1 MFSYGPNLLSLA
13 HHLHSARKRSRIA
26 VRKRRRNQNMEF
38 DELGE
43 LVPFT
48 ADGGKPLDKP
58 CILRLITS
66 CLKFQNFMKFGQQT
80 ILTDLIH
87 QVTYLPSLV
96 SCPGPRSPPP
106 LSLSLSLS
114 SGNGWVPDG
123 H

>member
-1 MFSYGPNLLSLA
+1 
-13 HHLHSARKRSRIA
+13 
-26 VRKRRRNQNMEF
+26 MEL

-43 LVPFT
+43 LLPFR

-58 CILRLITS
+58 SILRLTTS

-80 ILTDLIH
+80 ILTSLIL
-87 QVTYLPSLV
+87 QVTYLSSLV
-96 SCPGPRSPPP
+96 SCPEPRFPIPPP
-106 LSLSLSLS
+106 PPPPPSLS